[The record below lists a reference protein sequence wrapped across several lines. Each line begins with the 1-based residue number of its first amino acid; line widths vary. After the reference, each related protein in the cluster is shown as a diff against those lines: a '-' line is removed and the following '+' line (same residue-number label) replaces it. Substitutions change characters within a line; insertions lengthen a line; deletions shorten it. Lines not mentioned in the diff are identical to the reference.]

1 MLSISRALSATGRQL
16 KSSMALM
23 TKFDGNPTAYSR
35 FIFTFAIEQSEPDD
49 RRKLLYLIQHCTGK
63 AKSLIEY
70 CLLLNPAEGLAKAK
84 QVLYENFGKKNTIAR
99 AYIKTLLDGPDI
111 KYDDS
116 NALISLSQKLEECNT
131 TLEHLHYFSDLNCF

>member
-1 MLSISRALSATGRQL
+1 MKEAMGKPNLELF
-16 KSSMALM
+16 
-23 TKFDGNPTAYSR
+23 KFDGNPTTYSR
-35 FIFTFAIEQSEPDD
+35 FIFTFETAIEQSEPDD

-70 CLLLNPAEGLAKAK
+70 CLLLNPAEGFAKTK
-84 QVLYENFGKKNTIAR
+84 PVLYENFGKKNTIAR

-116 NALISLSQKLEECNT
+116 NARSESRKFCWGGVI
-131 TLEHLHYFSDLNCF
+131 LN